1 MQSNLLP
8 LPPIKTFTTLK
19 WNAYLIYILDFFLLS
34 KKVLQEVMTYFTM
47 ILTFSSN
54 GFQEKNLSDGRANQ
68 VAFDAYFLNDR

>member
-1 MQSNLLP
+1 
-8 LPPIKTFTTLK
+8 
-19 WNAYLIYILDFFLLS
+19 
-34 KKVLQEVMTYFTM
+34 MTYFTM